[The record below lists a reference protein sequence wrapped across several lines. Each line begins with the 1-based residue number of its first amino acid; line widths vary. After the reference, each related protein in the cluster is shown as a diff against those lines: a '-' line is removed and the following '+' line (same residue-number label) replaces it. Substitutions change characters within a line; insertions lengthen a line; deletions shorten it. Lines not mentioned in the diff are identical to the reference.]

1 MADEFLVNK
10 DDVVLV
16 DYGEVSTITINRSK
30 SLNALN
36 LEVLSALSEILEN
49 LEKKI
54 EVKLVILKGAGEKA
68 FVAGADIKAM
78 YEAEKDQLEQFIN
91 LGQSVMNQIEGSS
104 KIFIS
109 KISGYA
115 LGGGFEL
122 ALASDFIFASD
133 KASFALPEVGL
144 GLIPGFG
151 GTQRLQRRSGIGYAK
166 FISISAERID
176 AKTAFKKGIVDVL
189 FDHENFEVEFD
200 KLILKIASKGSN
212 AQFNAK
218 KVINNYNSEMLK
230 SGLEFEV
237 KAFLKLAKEPEALE
251 GMQAFLENRK
261 PKFKE

>member
-1 MADEFLVNK
+1 MVKDVDKEDES
-10 DDVVLV
+10 VLLS
-16 DYGEVSTITINRSK
+16 YGEVSTITINRSK

-36 LEVLSALSEILEN
+36 LDVLKSLFAIIEKLE
-49 LEKKI
+49 EKS
-54 EVKLVILKGAGEKA
+54 EVKLVILQGSGEKA

-78 YEAEKDQLEQFIN
+78 YESDKSGLEEFIN
-91 LGQSVMNQIEGSS
+91 LGQSVMNKIENSN

-109 KISGYA
+109 KVDGYA

-122 ALASDFIFASD
+122 ALASDIIVASE

-166 FISISAERID
+166 FLSISAERID
-176 AKTAFKKGIVDVL
+176 AKTAFSKGIVDVL
-189 FDHENFEVEFD
+189 FEHENFDVEFQ
-200 KLILKIASKGSN
+200 KLLLKIVAKGSN
-212 AQFNAK
+212 AQVSAK
-218 KVINNYNSEMLK
+218 KSINNYNREVFEKGLK
-230 SGLEFEV
+230 FEI
-237 KAFLKLAKEPEALE
+237 KSFIKLAKEPEALE